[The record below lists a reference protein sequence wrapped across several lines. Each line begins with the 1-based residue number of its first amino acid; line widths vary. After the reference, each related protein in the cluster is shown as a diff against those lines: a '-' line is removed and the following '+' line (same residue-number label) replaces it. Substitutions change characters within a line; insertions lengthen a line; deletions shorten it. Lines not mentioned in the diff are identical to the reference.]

1 MFDSYS
7 RTPPQQAAVLRARTA
22 RLPPPRAVRRAIEY
36 MQANLAESVRLE
48 DIAGAAGLS
57 VFHFSRTFRHATGLA
72 PHRYLIEARIVR
84 VKTLL
89 LESGESLASIAEE
102 AGFSDQSHMSKV
114 FRRLAGM
121 TPKQFRDGSGAKR
134 QRREFPAVTARP
146 AVRNPIQFPNEK
158 EDRPCSRLAY
168 GKART

>member
-7 RTPPQQAAVLRARTA
+7 RTPQQQSAAVRARTA
-22 RLPPPRAVRRAIEY
+22 RLPPRAVRRAIEY

-89 LESGESLASIAEE
+89 LESGQSLAAIAEE

-114 FRRLAGM
+114 FRRLAGT
-121 TPKQFRDGSGAKR
+121 TPKQFRDGVCAGKTQDAPGSA
-134 QRREFPAVTARP
+134 ESSNF
-146 AVRNPIQFPNEK
+146 RNYKKEK
-158 EDRPCSRLAY
+158 SCSMTLPVSTTQA
-168 GKART
+168 GCSSS